1 MVNFQ
6 GLGIRSSLADALK
19 KEGIYEAT
27 PVQEKAIPELLRG
40 SDAIVQAQTGTGKT
54 LAFLLPILEK
64 IKPGKPDIQALIV
77 TPTRELAIQITTE
90 AKKLAPVI
98 GSGVLAVY
106 GGQDVAAQAHKLKGG
121 ANFIVAT
128 PGRLLDHLRRGTV
141 HLHRVSMLVLDEA
154 DHMLAMGFRQEV
166 EEILRQCPVQR
177 QTMMFSATMPASV
190 KALAERYMQ
199 APLDIRIET
208 ERVTLE
214 EIHQFVV
221 ETTDRAR
228 QRTLLRLIELYRPY
242 LAVVFCRTKIR
253 AKKLNDAMQRLGVLC
268 DELHGDMTQAK
279 REQVM
284 KRFRETKLQVLV
296 ATDVAARGIDVEG
309 ITHVFH
315 YDVPI
320 DPETYIHRIGRTGRA
335 GKEGVAIMLA
345 SRKDD
350 AAVQH
355 IERAIRIRLDRRRM
369 EEFGVTAAPAEGSAA
384 RRERK
389 AEPRGR
395 QQHPP
400 KHRNRKPRKG
410 AGQRGR
416 RSITGPRR

>member
-1 MVNFQ
+1 
-6 GLGIRSSLADALK
+6 
-19 KEGIYEAT
+19 
-27 PVQEKAIPELLRG
+27 
-40 SDAIVQAQTGTGKT
+40 
-54 LAFLLPILEK
+54 
-64 IKPGKPDIQALIV
+64 
-77 TPTRELAIQITTE
+77 
-90 AKKLAPVI
+90 
-98 GSGVLAVY
+98 
-106 GGQDVAAQAHKLKGG
+106 
-121 ANFIVAT
+121 
-128 PGRLLDHLRRGTV
+128 
-141 HLHRVSMLVLDEA
+141 
-154 DHMLAMGFRQEV
+154 
-166 EEILRQCPVQR
+166 
-177 QTMMFSATMPASV
+177 
-190 KALAERYMQ
+190 
-199 APLDIRIET
+199 
-208 ERVTLE
+208 
-214 EIHQFVV
+214 
-221 ETTDRAR
+221 
-228 QRTLLRLIELYRPY
+228 
-242 LAVVFCRTKIR
+242 
-253 AKKLNDAMQRLGVLC
+253 
-268 DELHGDMTQAK
+268 
-279 REQVM
+279 M

-345 SRKDD
+345 TRKDD

-369 EEFGVTAAPAEGSAA
+369 EEFGVTAGGAPAEGSAA